1 MELQHLADI
10 EQAAARGRGELLRL
24 GGAFLFLVVVALLTV
39 ARGGD
44 GNLTLVI
51 AAMLAAYMAMNI
63 GANDVANNVG
73 PAVGA
78 KALSLFGA
86 LAIATVFDA
95 AGALIAGSAVVDT
108 VRGSILEGSLIADDR
123 TVVWIMLCALLASSV
138 WLNVANVV
146 GAPVSTTHSI
156 VGAVLGAGVAARG
169 LSVVNWETVGAITTS
184 WLVSPLLGAGVAAGF
199 LYIIKRT
206 ITYQVDMAGA
216 ARVAVPYMVAA
227 MAWVFSV
234 FLLVKGLD
242 PTVKIG
248 LLAASSYGAVLA
260 IVVFLGVR
268 NKLQRK
274 ETLLA
279 NTKDAVNRLFNLPLA
294 FAAALL
300 SFAHGS
306 NDVAN
311 AIGPL
316 AAVVDAVGG
325 AAANATLP
333 GGLPLW
339 VLVIGAFGI
348 SVGLSLFGPRVIRT
362 IGTEITE
369 LDQMRAFAIAMAAA
383 LTVTIASQL
392 GLPVSST
399 HIVVGG
405 VFGVGFLRE
414 FLKSN
419 YERTVAEIKA
429 QHPSGDLKAIEDF
442 LARFERASV
451 KEKEALLKDL
461 KERSKKSQDPA
472 NFSKAERK
480 GLRRVYKQA
489 LVKRAQLVRIAA
501 AWVITVPAS
510 GGTAALF
517 YHLLNATSLAR

>member
-1 MELQHLADI
+1 MELQHLAEI

-24 GGAFLFLVVVALLTV
+24 GAAFLFLVAVALLTV

-44 GNLTLVI
+44 GSLTLVI
-51 AAMLAAYMAMNI
+51 AAMLAGYMAMNI

-78 KALSLFGA
+78 KALSLVGA
-86 LAIATVFDA
+86 LAIAAVFDA
-95 AGALIAGSAVVDT
+95 AGALIAGGAVVDT
-108 VRGSILEGSLIADDR
+108 VRGSIVDRNLIGDER
-123 TVVWIMLCALLASSV
+123 TLVWIMLCALLASSV
-138 WLNVANVV
+138 WLNVANVL

-169 LSVVNWETVGAITTS
+169 LEVVKWDTVSAIATS
-184 WLVSPLLGAGVAAGF
+184 WVISPLLGAGFAAGF

-216 ARVAVPYMVAA
+216 ARVAVPYMMAA
-227 MAWVFSV
+227 MTWVFTV
-234 FLLVKGLD
+234 FLLLEGVGRVVETGFFKASLVGV
-242 PTVKIG
+242 P
-248 LLAASSYGAVLA
+248 LAL
-260 IVVFLGVR
+260 VVFLWVR
-268 NKLQRK
+268 RMLRAKGAA
-274 ETLLA
+274 LA
-279 NTKDAVNRLFNLPLA
+279 NTKDAVNRLFNPPLA

-311 AIGPL
+311 AVGPL
-316 AAVVDAVGG
+316 AAVLDALNGMAIGPGV
-325 AAANATLP
+325 P
-333 GGLPLW
+333 GGPALW
-339 VLVIGAFGI
+339 IMVIGAFGI
-348 SVGLSLFGPRVIRT
+348 SVGLALFGPKVIRT

-383 LTVTIASQL
+383 LTVTLASLL

-429 QHPSGDLKAIEDF
+429 QHPQGDQQAIDDF

-451 KEKEALLKDL
+451 ARKDVLLKEL
-461 KERSKKSQDPA
+461 KARSKKSDDPA

-480 GLRRVYKQA
+480 GLKRVYKQA
-489 LVKRAQLVRIAA
+489 LVKRTQLIRIAA
-501 AWVITVPAS
+501 AWVVTVPAS
-510 GGTAALF
+510 GGTAAVF
-517 YHLLNATSLAR
+517 YYLLHTTSLSR